1 MSCDDCKLHLCSRV
15 GRYAD
20 RDIISVVD
28 QNPEAFV
35 DAYWE
40 VNSLRVYTP
49 VVD

>member
-1 MSCDDCKLHLCSRV
+1 MSCDDCELRPCGHT

-20 RDIISVVD
+20 RDTLSVVD
-28 QNPEAFV
+28 QNPEAFA

-49 VVD
+49 VVN

>member
-1 MSCDDCKLHLCSRV
+1 MSCNDCELHFCPRA

-20 RDIISVVD
+20 GDALPVVD
-28 QNPEAFV
+28 QNPGAFA

-49 VVD
+49 VVN